1 MLASILSRNANHITF
16 DGRKRG
22 RNHHWRDFPR
32 RRRRLMHQDNPAR
45 IDPAPL
51 PRSIANV
58 TGEQHPSAALQVRW
72 IAAGENLGD
81 VHRLRRDVYF
91 HEQGGPYSDR
101 SKRVAD
107 GLDGSGATLAIN
119 QAASTIA
126 TLRLHDFGPS
136 TVQVEYGSLFQIDHY
151 AHSWPLDQ
159 VAVGTRFAV
168 QADHRVKPVMDR
180 LMEETYRRLLNTR
193 MRFCLIA
200 CEPYLHDVFEYYG
213 FREYL
218 PPAILPGGACL
229 LRMVLVVADAP
240 HLLACGSPLYNLVND
255 ADLGAAAKAWLTRTF
270 SHAG

>member
-1 MLASILSRNANHITF
+1 
-16 DGRKRG
+16 
-22 RNHHWRDFPR
+22 
-32 RRRRLMHQDNPAR
+32 MHQDNPAG
-45 IDPAPL
+45 IDAASLQRSVPA
-51 PRSIANV
+51 V
-58 TGEQHPSAALQVRW
+58 TDDQRLSAGLEVRW

-81 VHRLRRDVYF
+81 VQRLRRDVYF

-101 SKRVAD
+101 SKRIAD
-107 GLDGSGATLAIN
+107 GLDACGTTLAIN
-119 QAASTIA
+119 QGANTIA

-136 TVQVEYGSLFQIDHY
+136 AVQVEYGSLFQMDHF
-151 AHSWPLDQ
+151 AHSWPLDR
-159 VAVGTRFAV
+159 VAVATRFAV

-180 LMEETYRRLLNTR
+180 LMEATYRRLLSTR

-218 PPAILPGGACL
+218 PPAILPGGTGL
-229 LRMVLVVADAP
+229 LRMVLVMDDAP

-255 ADLGAAAKAWLTRTF
+255 AELGVAAKAWLMRTF